1 MGGDASSIVSA
12 LIEAGNVDTMYR
24 DVYLGRARTLL
35 GPVVSIED
43 AATSLAGGDA
53 RHGGLY
59 DLLGVGR
66 DDDSDR
72 LVARFAVVHRERMV
86 AW

>member
-1 MGGDASSIVSA
+1 VR
-12 LIEAGNVDTMYR
+12 Y
-24 DVYLGRARTLL
+24 
-35 GPVVSIED
+35 
-43 AATSLAGGDA
+43 
-53 RHGGLY
+53 GGLY